1 MRVEL
6 TLQDL
11 IRVRLAAAADPMGE
25 LTSSLQLLQRRDTGQ
40 QPTQPGLARWRH
52 RVWQGLGESAPVLL
66 WLCRPDAPVPG
77 FLLPAEGRYD
87 LEPGLEAV
95 LKTDSPS
102 LKTDLRHIPPECG
115 LPSWAA
121 GLPDGDTTALPR
133 LVQALREYFAVAL
146 APSWEITRAQVEA
159 DLAMRTQLLLRSGVD
174 ALLASLR
181 PAIRWLSPALEADDA
196 IAGSRSLNGT
206 GLVLVPTFFSICPAL
221 IPASNGATARLH
233 YPPGR
238 QLTTASTRLRPSP
251 AALADLLGPTRAA
264 ALAIL
269 AVGCSTTELAARLG
283 VTPSAV
289 SKHTT
294 VLRQAGLI
302 ITHRDRNTV
311 LHSLTPLGSALLDC

>member
-11 IRVRLAAAADPMGE
+11 TRVRLAAAADPMGE
-25 LTSSLQLLQRRDTGQ
+25 LTASLQLLQRRDGGQ
-40 QPTQPGLARWRH
+40 QNGLVRWRH
-52 RVWQGLGESAPVLL
+52 RIWQGLGESAPLLL
-66 WLCRPDAPVPG
+66 WLCRPDAPVPE
-77 FLLPAEGRYD
+77 FLLPAAGRYE
-87 LEPGLEAV
+87 LEPGLAAV
-95 LKTDSPS
+95 LKTDSAS
-102 LKTDLRHIPPECG
+102 LKTDLRHAPLDG
-115 LPSWAA
+115 LPTWAS
-121 GLPDGDTTALPR
+121 GLPDGDTTVLPR
-133 LVQALREYFAVAL
+133 LVQALGEYFELAL
-146 APSWEITRAQVEA
+146 TPAWETARAQVAA
-159 DLAMRTQLLLRSGVD
+159 DLAMRTQLLLRGGVD

-196 IAGSRSLNGT
+196 IAGSWCSQGT
-206 GLVLVPTFFSICPAL
+206 GLLLVPTFFAACPAL
-221 IPASNGATARLH
+221 VPASSGGTARLH

-238 QLTTASTRLRPSP
+238 HLTTPAVAGRHAPA

-269 AVGCSTTELAARLG
+269 AVACSTTELAARLG

-302 ITHRDRNTV
+302 LTHRDRNTV
-311 LHSLTPLGSALLDC
+311 LHSLTPLGSALLES

>member
-11 IRVRLAAAADPMGE
+11 TRVRLAAAADPMGE
-25 LTSSLQLLQRRDTGQ
+25 LTASLQLLQRRDNGPQ
-40 QPTQPGLARWRH
+40 AGLGRWRH

-66 WLCRPDAPVPG
+66 WLCRPDAPVPE
-77 FLLPAEGRYD
+77 FLLPAAGRYE
-87 LEPGLEAV
+87 LESGLAAV
-95 LKTDSPS
+95 LKTDSVS
-102 LKTDLRHIPPECG
+102 LKTDLRHMLLDGG
-115 LPSWAA
+115 LPYWAA
-121 GLPDGDTTALPR
+121 GLPDGDTTVLPR
-133 LVQALREYFAVAL
+133 LVQALRDYFDLAL
-146 APSWEITRAQVEA
+146 APAWETARAQVEA
-159 DLAMRTQLLLRSGVD
+159 DLETRTQLLLRGGVD

-196 IAGSRSLNGT
+196 IAGGWCSHGT
-206 GLVLVPTFFSICPAL
+206 GLLVVPTFFSTCPAL
-221 IPASNGATARLH
+221 IPASAGGTARLH

-238 QLTTASTRLRPSP
+238 HLAPAAAPRRHQPA

-269 AVGCSTTELAARLG
+269 AVACSTTELAARLG

-302 ITHRDRNTV
+302 LTHRDRNTV
-311 LHSLTPLGSALLDC
+311 LHSLTPLGNALLES